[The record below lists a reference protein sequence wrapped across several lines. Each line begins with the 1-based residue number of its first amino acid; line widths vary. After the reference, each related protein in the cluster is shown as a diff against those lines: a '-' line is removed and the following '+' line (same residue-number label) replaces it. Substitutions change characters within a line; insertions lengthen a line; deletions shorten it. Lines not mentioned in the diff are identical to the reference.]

1 MVWSKET
8 EQVAIVWF
16 GKEEGMMKDYF
27 KGSIYKASKEYIQK
41 MIDEKAY

>member
-16 GKEEGMMKDYF
+16 GKEEGMMKDCL
-27 KGSIYKASKEYIQK
+27 KGNIYKADKTVIK
-41 MIDEKAY
+41 